1 MKHKDAIERVF
12 VYLDEDGD
20 GMISFLEL
28 QRYVAA
34 VRGEVV
40 EVDEVVKLLDTDGDG
55 CLGLDD
61 FVKLMD
67 GSSEEEEEKMII
79 ELKEAFEMFL
89 MDRYECITPKSL
101 RKMLNQLG
109 ESKSIGEC
117 GVMIS
122 QFDLNGDGELNFDEF
137 KVMMF

>member
-1 MKHKDAIERVF
+1 MKHKAAIERVF
-12 VYLDEDGD
+12 MYLDEDGD

-28 QRYVAA
+28 RKYVAA

-40 EVDEVVKLLDTDGDG
+40 EVDELVKLLDTDGDG

-67 GSSEEEEEKMII
+67 GSEEEEEKMII
-79 ELKEAFEMFL
+79 ELKAAFEMFL
-89 MDRYECITPKSL
+89 MDGYECITPKSL

-109 ESKSIGEC
+109 ESKSIEEC
-117 GVMIS
+117 RVMIS

-137 KVMMF
+137 KVMML